1 MQWSRRQWLAS
12 QGAWVASGC
21 SVAGVALAQPATWPS
36 RTVTLTVPFAAG
48 GGTDT
53 LARTLAERLGSRF
66 GQTFVVENKPGA
78 GGNIG
83 AEGVALDKS
92 AHMLLFTTASV
103 AVNRSLYANLK
114 YDITRDFRP
123 VALVSSSPLVL
134 VVGGKSAVDSVDALA
149 RAAAAKA
156 GGLDFGSP
164 GAGTTSHLG
173 GALLAQLAGFKAVHV
188 PYRGAGPLVTAL
200 AAGQL
205 DYSLMAAV
213 AAMPHLRSG
222 QLRAL
227 GIAGR
232 KPLPELATAPRLAE
246 RYAALEV
253 DNWQALFAPNAVPAA
268 AAVRLSTAVTEILTE
283 PEVRSR
289 VYADGA
295 TPVGLA
301 PDATAKFLQREI
313 ERYAKLV
320 KDTGAKVE

>member
-1 MQWSRRQWLAS
+1 MPWTRRRWLQSHAVLAGAAVAPAS
-12 QGAWVASGC
+12 
-21 SVAGVALAQPATWPS
+21 AQTDTWPT

-53 LARTLAERLGSRF
+53 LARTLAERLGRRF

-83 AEGVALDKS
+83 AEAVALDKS

-103 AVNRSLYANLK
+103 AVNRSLYPGLRF
-114 YDITRDFRP
+114 DIRRDFRP

-134 VVGGKSAVDSVDALA
+134 VVGGKSSLESIDGL
-149 RAAAAKA
+149 AKA
-156 GGLDFGSP
+156 ATVKPGGLDFGSP

-188 PYRGAGPLVTAL
+188 PFRGAGPLVTAL

-232 KPLPELATAPRLAE
+232 KPLADLATAPRLAE
-246 RYAALEV
+246 RYPALEV
-253 DNWQALFAPNAVPAA
+253 DNWQALFAPQALGAAATDTLA
-268 AAVRLSTAVTEILTE
+268 AAVLDILKE
-283 PEVRSR
+283 PDVRSR
-289 VYADGA
+289 IYADGA

-301 PDATAKFLQREI
+301 PAATAAFLQTEI
-313 ERYAKLV
+313 DRYAKLV
-320 KDTGAKVE
+320 RDTGAKVE

>member
-1 MQWSRRQWLAS
+1 MSGSRRRWLQS
-12 QGAWVASGC
+12 QAALACGAAWP
-21 SVAGVALAQPATWPS
+21 ALAQQPDAWPT

-53 LARTLAERLGSRF
+53 LARTLAERLGRRF
-66 GQTFVVENKPGA
+66 AQTFVVENKPGA

-83 AEGVALDKS
+83 AEAVALDKS
-92 AHMLLFTTASV
+92 AHLLLFTTASV
-103 AVNRSLYANLK
+103 AVNRSLYPGLRF
-114 YDITRDFRP
+114 DIRRDFRP

-134 VVGGKSAVDSVDALA
+134 VVGGKSSLESVDSLA
-149 RAAAAKA
+149 KAATAKA

-188 PYRGAGPLVTAL
+188 PFRGAGPLVTAL

-232 KPLPELATAPRLAE
+232 KPLPDLATAPRLAE
-246 RYAALEV
+246 RYPALEV
-253 DNWQALFAPNAVPAA
+253 DNWQALFAPQAISAA
-268 AAVRLSTAVTEILTE
+268 ATEKLAAAIVEILKE

-289 VYADGA
+289 IYADGA

-301 PDATAKFLQREI
+301 PTATAAFLQTEI
-313 ERYAKLV
+313 DRYAKLV
-320 KDTGAKVE
+320 RDTGAKVE

>member
-1 MQWSRRQWLAS
+1 MTWSRRRWLVSHGTLAAGS
-12 QGAWVASGC
+12 WVAGA
-21 SVAGVALAQPATWPS
+21 AGAQGTWPS
-36 RTVTLTVPFAAG
+36 RTVILTVPFAAG
-48 GGTDT
+48 GGTDN
-53 LARTLAERLGSRF
+53 LARALAERLGRKL
-66 GQTFVVENKPGA
+66 GQTFIVENKPGA

-83 AEGVALDKS
+83 AEAVALDKS

-103 AVNRSLYANLK
+103 AVNRSLYPALR
-114 YDITRDFRP
+114 YDITRDFLP

-134 VVGGKSAVDSVDALA
+134 VVGGRSSIASVGELAKS
-149 RAAAAKA
+149 AAAKA

-173 GALLAQLAGFKAVHV
+173 GALLAQLAGFPAVHV
-188 PYRGAGPLVTAL
+188 PFRGAGPLVTAL

-222 QLRAL
+222 QLKAL

-232 KPLPELATAPRLAE
+232 RPLPDLATVPSLSQTYTR
-246 RYAALEV
+246 LEV
-253 DNWQALFAPNAVPAA
+253 DNWQALFAPRLLGEAA
-268 AAVRLSTAVTEILTE
+268 AARLGAAVADVLKEPDVRA
-283 PEVRSR
+283 R

-301 PDATAKFLQREI
+301 PEATAAFLKSEI